1 MKLIDGLVIQK
12 IADSYLLVPT
22 GEGIN
27 VLNGAIKL
35 NETSKIIYD
44 YLNEGL
50 DRENIVQELIK
61 TYEINHEDGALY
73 VEEVVNKLK
82 EIGVLID

>member
-12 IADSYLLVPT
+12 IADSYLLVST

-61 TYEINHEDGALY
+61 TYEINHEDGVLY
-73 VEEVVNKLK
+73 VEKVIDKLK
-82 EIGVLID
+82 EAGVLKD